1 MVCQENRGV
10 RRVLKG
16 VCRRLVR
23 GCNGAFSTAA
33 MVLTFATFSAN
44 AWAAPEQETR
54 VWQVNFQAAEKQAK
68 ESKMPLL
75 IHFHASWCGPCRA
88 MEADVL
94 STREVLTALKSGIV
108 AVKVDSDQHP
118 ELVARFSISALP
130 ADVIVGVNGR
140 VLSKTIGS
148 SGRHAYLA
156 NLTKFKVVPES
167 APVNPVKQV
176 IVQSKADLGKSAT
189 GNAANKSAEAT
200 NPPVSIPASAI
211 VALNQNANATVT
223 TGPTISPTG
232 TSLESVKVED
242 KLVAPTPKPPVTL
255 TKSLRREA
263 DRRIGLNGFSPVLL
277 MESEKWKAGDAQ
289 FKHEFEGVCY
299 LLTSSEELERFKTDP
314 SKFVP
319 ALHGCDPVALL
330 NDQIIQSGH
339 IELKVTY
346 KSKLYFFASKST
358 RDKFLSDPGKFANSY
373 HLSFLSATSDK
384 S

>member
-33 MVLTFATFSAN
+33 MVLTLATFSAS

-68 ESKMPLL
+68 ESKTPLL

-140 VLSKTIGS
+140 VLSKTIVS

-176 IVQSKADLGKSAT
+176 IVQSKVDLGKSAT
-189 GNAANKSAEAT
+189 VNAVNKSAEAT
-200 NPPVSIPASAI
+200 SPSVSIPASAI

-223 TGPTISPTG
+223 AGPTISPPG

-242 KLVAPTPKPPVTL
+242 KLVTPTPKPPVTL